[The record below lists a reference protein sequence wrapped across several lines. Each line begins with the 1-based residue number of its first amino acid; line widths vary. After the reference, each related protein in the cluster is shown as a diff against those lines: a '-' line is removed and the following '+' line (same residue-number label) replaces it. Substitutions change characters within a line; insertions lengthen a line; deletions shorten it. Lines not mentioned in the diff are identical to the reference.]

1 MTGAES
7 HPDLPALLSDIKT
20 PKGIKLIATLNDY
33 VGDMSDHG
41 IFRENDVPYVFLSC
55 GRWEHYH
62 QPTDTPDRLNY
73 SKMAAITE
81 YYLEVCRTASG
92 TSLTETT
99 SGGDSLEFEKQTWK
113 KALGIMRR
121 PLAKILGVSDF
132 DSRTNIDRAAAK
144 LMDLGL

>member
-7 HPDLPALLSDIKT
+7 HPDLPALLNDLKS
-20 PKGIKLIATLNDY
+20 PKAIKLIATLNDY

-41 IFRENDVPYVFLSC
+41 IFRKNNVPYVFLSC

-73 SKMAAITE
+73 NKMAAITE
-81 YYLEVCRTASG
+81 YSIDVCRAASAATFAEG
-92 TSLTETT
+92 LS
-99 SGGDSLEFEKQTWK
+99 SGDSVEFEKQTWK
-113 KALGIMRR
+113 KAFGLMRR

-132 DSRTNIDRAAAK
+132 DSRANIDRAVAK
-144 LMDLGL
+144 LVSLGL